1 MTGNIKRLIAIDKKY
16 HEAPVYICA
25 KEDPRTKTLVDYEGR
40 LSANERKE
48 LSVKIDG
55 DTQLRVS
62 HLMQFDLDNPNDK
75 IYFEIISDDKMV
87 APSKEEVNPGS
98 HRYYIEDKEY
108 EARVSISKTRLKAQ
122 AFKVVAL
129 LSLEDMVNYARIL
142 GKYASDLSA
151 TQVEALLYDKCEDKP
166 KEIID
171 ISTDRDL
178 KYKIL
183 LNKLLDNNFITSVN
197 GKYMNGTEVVGIS
210 EDFSIQWLKDPKNSA
225 VVTQWISSFSGFES
239 PNVAAIYED
248 HETKSIEEPV
258 STVAVKSKKR
268 KGTKAKIKS
277 K

>member
-1 MTGNIKRLIAIDKKY
+1 MKGNIKRLIAIDKKY

-40 LSANERKE
+40 LSANEQKG
-48 LSVKIDG
+48 LSVKVDA
-55 DTQLRVS
+55 DTQLRVA

-75 IYFEIISDDKMV
+75 IYFEIISDDKLI
-87 APSKEEVNPGS
+87 ASSKEEINPGS
-98 HRYYIEDKEY
+98 HRYYIEDREH
-108 EARVSISKTRLKAQ
+108 EASVSISKTRLKAQ
-122 AFKVVAL
+122 AFKVIAL
-129 LSLEDMVNYARIL
+129 LSLEDMINYARIL
-142 GKYASDLSA
+142 GKYASDLSG

-183 LNKLLDNNFITSVN
+183 LNKLLDNNFITSKN

-210 EDFSIQWLKDPKNSA
+210 EDFAIHWLKDPKNSA
-225 VVTQWISSFSGFES
+225 IVTQWISSMKGFQS
-239 PNVAAIYED
+239 NVAAIYED
-248 HETKSIEEPV
+248 FETKSIDEPILE
-258 STVAVKSKKR
+258 TVVKKK
-268 KGTKAKIKS
+268 KVTKAKS